1 MKNSK
6 LFRGHDSLRR
16 AGLFAIA
23 CFAPLLPAPAG
34 SATPWVALEVADAS
48 TDQGRRAW
56 EFHLERPGKY
66 VVQAIVKG
74 RLPAPAP
81 SAVVEVNGERL
92 SEPLKESFVIADGT
106 VSEFSRPID
115 FAGAGRHRLSIATE
129 APLVR
134 MRLVPHFSNPAGS
147 GKFAAQW
154 EVMRQSPP
162 KRAAMAWFKEAR
174 FGMFIHWGIY
184 SVAAGS
190 WKGTRIEN
198 APFPGPAVAE
208 WLMYRFHIPRVE
220 YAELARQ
227 FNPDKSF
234 ARNLARLAKDAGMKY
249 VVITAKHHDG
259 FALFDSA
266 CSDFD
271 MVDATPYRADAI
283 QELYDACLSEGIEFG
298 VYYSHGNDWRDGSDG
313 NYANVRAR
321 NDALGIST
329 HAQGKNLWD
338 PSPNPHAEYLEKK
351 AYWFVDIASKGGN
364 YLLNVGPNGRGRVP
378 EACAGHLR
386 EMGQWLRTNGEAI
399 YGTTRWRVVH
409 EGQGETQLSGTGH
422 RAAKGFSRKFT
433 PEDFWFTARGDKVYA
448 ISLVTPGAEVCIR
461 SFGRPAG
468 VVKGVRLLGSDR
480 KVGWT
485 QTANSLDL
493 DLRGVEPR
501 EFGYV
506 VEATFQ

>member
-134 MRLVPHFSNPAGS
+134 MRLVPQFSNPAGS
-147 GKFAAQW
+147 GKYAAQW

-208 WLMYRFHIPRVE
+208 WLMYKFHLPRAD
-220 YAELARQ
+220 YAELAKQ

-234 ARNLARLAKDAGMKY
+234 ARNLARIAKDAGMRY
-249 VVITAKHHDG
+249 LVITAKHHVSLAKTPSAVSPRNPRERNTCATDLR
-259 FALFDSA
+259 ALR
-266 CSDFD
+266 SDR
-271 MVDATPYRADAI
+271 RAGD
-283 QELYDACLSEGIEFG
+283 EVRPSSSLSTCLS
-298 VYYSHGNDWRDGSDG
+298 R
-313 NYANVRAR
+313 R
-321 NDALGIST
+321 
-329 HAQGKNLWD
+329 
-338 PSPNPHAEYLEKK
+338 
-351 AYWFVDIASKGGN
+351 
-364 YLLNVGPNGRGRVP
+364 
-378 EACAGHLR
+378 
-386 EMGQWLRTNGEAI
+386 
-399 YGTTRWRVVH
+399 
-409 EGQGETQLSGTGH
+409 
-422 RAAKGFSRKFT
+422 
-433 PEDFWFTARGDKVYA
+433 
-448 ISLVTPGAEVCIR
+448 
-461 SFGRPAG
+461 
-468 VVKGVRLLGSDR
+468 
-480 KVGWT
+480 
-485 QTANSLDL
+485 
-493 DLRGVEPR
+493 
-501 EFGYV
+501 
-506 VEATFQ
+506 